1 MKYTILEHKS
11 GGVHSLA
18 QEIASRRCVHKIRI
32 NSGRAWEPLKHRRRP
47 KKVRLHQT
55 DARQL
60 AKQGLT
66 TWNVR
71 IDNIPLLECDGDILL
86 PHLTSAS

>member
-47 KKVRLHQT
+47 KKSTTSSDRRT
-55 DARQL
+55 KTGEAR
-60 AKQGLT
+60 A
-66 TWNVR
+66 
-71 IDNIPLLECDGDILL
+71 DNLER
-86 PHLTSAS
+86 PHW